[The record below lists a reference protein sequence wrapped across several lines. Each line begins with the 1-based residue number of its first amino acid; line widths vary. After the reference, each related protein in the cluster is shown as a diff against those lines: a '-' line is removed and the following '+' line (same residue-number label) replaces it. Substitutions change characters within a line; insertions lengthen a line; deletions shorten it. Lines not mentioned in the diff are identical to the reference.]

1 MTSPSNQRRHF
12 FTSESVTAGHP
23 DKVCDNVSD
32 AVLDAVL
39 AHDPNAR
46 VACEAA
52 TKSNM
57 LMVFGEL
64 TTDVEPDYDAIVR
77 ETIADIGYDDPALGF
92 DAAGCDVRVAL
103 ERQSPDISQGV
114 TAGEGL
120 FKEQGA
126 GDQGMMFGYAIDET
140 DELMPLT
147 IQASHRITERLA
159 ELRPTIS
166 WMRPDGK
173 SQVTAEYEM
182 GRPKRIETVVVSIQH
197 DDDVSH
203 EEIVE
208 TVREQVIKPVI
219 PAGLLDEKTQ
229 YLINPTG
236 RFVLGGPAADSGLT
250 GRKIIVDTYGGHG
263 AHGGGCFSGKDPSK
277 VDRTA
282 AYMSRYIAKNIVASG
297 VARRVLV
304 QLAYAIGVAE
314 PVSVFVDTFCTGK
327 VDDLA
332 IGDAVRETFALKPA
346 EMIRE
351 LDLLRPIFRKT
362 AAYGHFGREEPE
374 FTWERTDRADTLRK
388 LF

>member
-1 MTSPSNQRRHF
+1 MTSPSIHRRHF

-46 VACEAA
+46 VAAEAA

-57 LMVFGEL
+57 LLVFGEL

-92 DAAGCDVRVAL
+92 DAKNCDVQIAL

-140 DELMPLT
+140 PELMPLT

-159 ELRPTIS
+159 ELRPRVK

-173 SQVTAEYEM
+173 SQVTVEYEM
-182 GRPKRIETVVVSIQH
+182 GRPKRVETVVVSIQH
-197 DDDVSH
+197 DDEVSH
-203 EEIVE
+203 DEIVE

-219 PAGLLDEKTQ
+219 PEGLLDDKTH

-236 RFVLGGPAADSGLT
+236 RFVMGGPAADSGLT

-297 VARRVLV
+297 VARRALV

-314 PVSVFVDTFCTGK
+314 PVSVYVDTFCTGK
-327 VDDLA
+327 VDDLV
-332 IGDAVRETFALKPA
+332 IGDAVREIFALKPA

-374 FTWERTDRADTLRK
+374 FRWEATDKADELRK
-388 LF
+388 LL